1 MSLLRSVLI
10 IFEGGVSVA
19 RLIAAPIPDNM
30 SIKSIYEIENGLLPI
45 VAPAIA
51 IKTIQE
57 IFIVRLN

>member
-1 MSLLRSVLI
+1 LSLLRSVLF

-19 RLIAAPIPDNM
+19 RLTAAPIPDII
-30 SIKSIYEIENGLLPI
+30 SIKSIYEIENGLLPT

-51 IKTIQE
+51 IRTIQE